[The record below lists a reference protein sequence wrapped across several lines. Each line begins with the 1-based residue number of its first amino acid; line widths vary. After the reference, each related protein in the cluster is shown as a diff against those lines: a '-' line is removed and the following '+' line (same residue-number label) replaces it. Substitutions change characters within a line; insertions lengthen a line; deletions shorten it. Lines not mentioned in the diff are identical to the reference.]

1 MSAHWS
7 SDVVSASKDMTTDL
21 NDNETLII
29 LAKWAESAERYDDMA
44 DYMKKVSF
52 KRAGILW

>member
-1 MSAHWS
+1 
-7 SDVVSASKDMTTDL
+7 MTTDL

-44 DYMKKVSF
+44 DYMKKVSLEETAIF
-52 KRAGILW
+52 